1 MKVTFKLN
9 DKRIS
14 KERLTF
20 LIGKSG
26 VEFIMVNAMEKVRKD
41 CDRHAIH
48 AFNAGFLTDVW
59 YHESTLIGT
68 VSVRVNLLTKRQL
81 RKLANE
87 LCCIEKH

>member
-1 MKVTFKLN
+1 MKITFKLN
-9 DKRIS
+9 DKCIS

-26 VEFIMVNAMEKVRKD
+26 VEFIITNAMEKVRKD

-59 YHESTLIGT
+59 YYESTLIGT

-81 RKLANE
+81 HKLANG
-87 LCCIEKH
+87 L